1 MLTGNE
7 PGKAEGLCGLDFHAD
22 FVVFWEEVVA
32 LLLFLEEEDMVRVVG
47 LLKLCLIVLFWCF
60 WVAGVVVVG
69 RCWCEANLVLLA
81 IRFWGLKGAAL
92 CAVLKP
98 RKKGEIDRE

>member
-7 PGKAEGLCGLDFHAD
+7 PGKAEGLCGLDFQAD

-47 LLKLCLIVLFWCF
+47 C
-60 WVAGVVVVG
+60 
-69 RCWCEANLVLLA
+69 
-81 IRFWGLKGAAL
+81 
-92 CAVLKP
+92 
-98 RKKGEIDRE
+98 KK